1 MLNVLFIISR
11 TALVGGPY
19 IGYQQYVAYPFNR
32 SYLCPMNIVETVMAT
47 VSKIETVFV
56 EGPVVAE
63 TSIVLVGSTVTE
75 SSSDENANT
84 NNSEQGL
91 SKEIDIGIITLQTSG

>member
-1 MLNVLFIISR
+1 
-11 TALVGGPY
+11 
-19 IGYQQYVAYPFNR
+19 
-32 SYLCPMNIVETVMAT
+32 MNIVETVMAT

-63 TSIVLVGSTVTE
+63 PSVASIVLVGSTVTE
-75 SSSDENANT
+75 SSSGENANT

-91 SKEIDIGIITLQTSG
+91 SKEIDIGLITLQTSG